1 MGLTFDAREVEAALR
16 KLAAMDTTPVV
27 QAGADIVA
35 EAWRERA
42 PVLSGNLKDGIY
54 SQVLTPTEG
63 EAGAVAPYAPDTE
76 FRSSRPGWASGGT
89 ADAVEPATEA
99 MRVAAAEAIRNA
111 VPKQ

>member
-1 MGLTFDAREVEAALR
+1 MGLQFDSREVDAALR
-16 KLAAMDTTPVV
+16 KLAMMDTTPVV
-27 QAGADIVA
+27 AAGAHELA
-35 EAWRERA
+35 EAWRARA
-42 PVLSGNLKDGIY
+42 PVLSGNLLEGIY
-54 SQVLTPTEG
+54 SQTLSPTEG

-76 FRSSRPGWASGGT
+76 FRSSKPGWASGGT